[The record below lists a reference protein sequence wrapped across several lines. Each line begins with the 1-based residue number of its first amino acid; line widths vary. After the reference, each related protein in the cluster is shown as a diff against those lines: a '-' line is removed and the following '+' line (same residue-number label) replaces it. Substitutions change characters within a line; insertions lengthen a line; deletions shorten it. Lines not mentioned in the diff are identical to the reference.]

1 MYYNMLESDMKNI
14 IWGELEVKNKVNKKL
29 RIREVLI

>member
-1 MYYNMLESDMKNI
+1 MLESDMKNI
-14 IWGELEVKNKVNKKL
+14 IWGEIEVKNKVNKKL

>member
-1 MYYNMLESDMKNI
+1 MLESDMKNI

>member
-1 MYYNMLESDMKNI
+1 MLESDMKNI

-29 RIREVLI
+29 HIREVLI